1 MRIYHQFLRFISVG
15 PWAVQAMAQAIR
27 AGYPV
32 DENFSKEYGEQ
43 PHGERGNTSL
53 YHGYIMGISWHDQY
67 ENAYNYNMI
76 IMIIILDIL

>member
-1 MRIYHQFLRFISVG
+1 
-15 PWAVQAMAQAIR
+15 VQAMAQALR

-67 ENAYNYNMI
+67 EMHMI
-76 IMIIILDIL
+76 IVIIILDIL